1 MTEERA
7 AEIGEDMELVRA
19 AAEGENRALELL
31 IRRHAGQVYRI
42 ALRICGNPTDAEDV
56 AQEVFL
62 KLYRSLGK
70 FQGES
75 SFRTFLYRVTTNAA
89 LDFLRGR
96 KRREAVPLETEENS
110 PLAVL
115 PDPDALPDEQLERRE
130 LQRAVRRG
138 IAKLP
143 AGQRTALALR
153 ELEGLSY
160 SEIALVLGLSE
171 GTVKSRIARGRE
183 RLRIILEREGTFFAG
198 GPSNEK
204 TGGGRG

>member
-1 MTEERA
+1 MTEERETVA
-7 AEIGEDMELVRA
+7 GEDVALARA
-19 AAEGENRALELL
+19 AAEGDSAAFELL
-31 IRRHAGQVYRI
+31 IRRHTGRVYRI
-42 ALRICGNPTDAEDV
+42 ALRICGNPADAEDV

-75 SFRTFLYRVTTNAA
+75 SFTTFLYRVTTNAA

-96 KRREAVPLETEENS
+96 KRRETVPLETEENS
-110 PLAVL
+110 PSAVL
-115 PDPDALPDEQLERRE
+115 PDLDMLPDERLERRE

-143 AGQRTALALR
+143 AGQRAALALR

-160 SEIALVLGLSE
+160 AEVATVLGLSE

-183 RLRIILEREGTFFAG
+183 RLRVILEREGTFFSG
-198 GPSNEK
+198 GPSNKKE
-204 TGGGRG
+204 GGERG